1 MKYKKQNIKKHI
13 INISIQ
19 NIYIVVQLQ
28 ATSYKKQE
36 WLKIIVNE
44 NN

>member
-19 NIYIVVQLQ
+19 TIYIVVLLQ
-28 ATSYKKQE
+28 ATSWTKQE
-36 WLKIIVNE
+36 RLKFIVNE